1 MCGKLKIYTVNSK
14 LIHVALKFWKDLEL
28 AVAGDVDGE
37 NYSPGDEIADDGRR
51 VSSDVTILS
60 VARLGLAIFDAGG
73 QNGKMLRVLRHR
85 RVLRSR
91 DRQVSSS
98 MHWTTGGGERKRDG
112 GERERKRKETRLLEE
127 REKKKREKE
136 RWRRERKER
145 N

>member
-14 LIHVALKFWKDLEL
+14 LIHAALKFWKDL

-60 VARLGLAIFDAGG
+60 VARLGLAIFVAGG
-73 QNGKMLRVLRHR
+73 RNGKMLRVLRHR

-98 MHWTTGGGERKRDG
+98 MHWTTGGEKERETEES
-112 GERERKRKETRLLEE
+112 ERERKEG
-127 REKKKREKE
+127 
-136 RWRRERKER
+136 